1 MQGAP
6 LLAEVDLLAAE
17 EVVAVLWDAALGG
30 QAEKRVQDLFVE
42 EVLGEVE
49 EHLAVGRGQCLAF
62 FWAACERGRERE
74 QSDMGWRNFKG
85 EKDGELWD

>member
-49 EHLAVGRGQCLAF
+49 EHLAVGRGPCLAF
-62 FWAACERGRERE
+62 FGRHMREGERE
-74 QSDMGWRNFKG
+74 SNQKWVG
-85 EKDGELWD
+85 